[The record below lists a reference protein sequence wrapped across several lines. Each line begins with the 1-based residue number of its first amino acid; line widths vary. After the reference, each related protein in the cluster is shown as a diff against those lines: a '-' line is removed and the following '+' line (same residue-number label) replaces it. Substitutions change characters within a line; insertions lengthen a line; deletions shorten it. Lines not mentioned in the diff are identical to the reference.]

1 MADNCVFGTA
11 VNVLLAPLVITTMF
25 QLGGPGGDFGAPPSA
40 EKLKKAK
47 EQELIELKFNLKLF
61 FISCVTLKLISI
73 GYDNFIA

>member
-1 MADNCVFGTA
+1 
-11 VNVLLAPLVITTMF
+11 MF